1 MIPDWISHYWIQW
14 AFGIIGGVLVA
25 LYNSLRKK
33 VKQQREESEAIKNG
47 MKALLSRQVVSDCEA
62 AIRDGYASIQYKNA
76 MKEVYACYHALGGNG
91 AVTQLFNSF
100 MTLPTVLK
108 EEEQH
113 DAD

>member
-1 MIPDWISHYWIQW
+1 MVPTWISQYWIQW
-14 AFGIIGGVLVA
+14 AFGIVGGVLIA

-33 VKQQREESEAIKNG
+33 VKQQREESDAIKNG
-47 MKALLSRQVVSDCEA
+47 VKGLLSRQVVSDCEA

-100 MTLPTVLK
+100 MTLPTVPR
-108 EEEQH
+108 EEEH
-113 DAD
+113 DAL

>member
-1 MIPDWISHYWIQW
+1 MVPAWISQYWIQW
-14 AFGIIGGVLVA
+14 AFGIVGGILIA

-33 VKQQREESEAIKNG
+33 VKAQREESDAIKNG
-47 MKALLSRQVVSDCEA
+47 VKGLLSRQVVSDCEA

-100 MTLPTVLK
+100 MTLPTVHEEK
-108 EEEQH
+108 EE
-113 DAD
+113 